1 MMLERQL
8 EHEAVTKARVL
19 YHIMWPGYTAE
30 AATWEPV
37 ENVGLALLE
46 EYEEACGSR
55 RRPRRP
61 RRPSWP
67 TRTTK
72 TRTNMPHTLAFC

>member
-1 MMLERQL
+1 MEGQGQGPQAG
-8 EHEAVTKARVL
+8 EQVTKARVL

-46 EYEEACGSR
+46 EYEEGLRLEAEAEAAEAAE
-55 RRPRRP
+55 
-61 RRPSWP
+61 
-67 TRTTK
+67 
-72 TRTNMPHTLAFC
+72 LADSDDEESD